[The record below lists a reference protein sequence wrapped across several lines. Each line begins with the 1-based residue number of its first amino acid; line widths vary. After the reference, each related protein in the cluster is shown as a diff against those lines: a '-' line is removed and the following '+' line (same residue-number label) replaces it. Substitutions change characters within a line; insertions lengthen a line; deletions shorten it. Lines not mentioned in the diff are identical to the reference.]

1 MELGDTSDEEASPE
15 RPKKRELSKSTR
27 IQMVTML
34 QTLETDDG
42 MRSGSFAMVAE
53 CFGVARSTVYR
64 LWNRVVRTHAHGHII
79 SPEFQSH
86 KKNCGRPP
94 IYPSEFVREG
104 INIPLRKR
112 RTQRKLAASL
122 GVSKT
127 TVQHWIVDSTIR
139 VHCNSLKPVLT
150 EENKVAR
157 LIMALESRDPND
169 PSKFLD
175 MMDCVHVDEK
185 WFFLSRQR
193 ERYLLLP
200 EKKNP
205 KRCVKSKSHITK
217 LMFLCAV
224 ARPRFNTSANSW
236 WDGKLSIWPIG
247 GWEPAQR
254 ASKNRPRGTLVW
266 KNKLVTKGVYR
277 ELLISKL
284 LPAIVEKWPRTDRLS
299 RKIWIQQ
306 DRAKSHIN
314 TDDAEF
320 REAIQD
326 QELNAGLYTQAAN
339 SPDVNLLDL
348 GFFRAIQSFSN
359 AAPTNEEE
367 LIQSLQNAYTNYPRK
382 RLNRT
387 WLTLQSVFNQII
399 LCNGDNDYDIEHL
412 SKEKLK
418 RAGQLP
424 NVLDVVDEASAFD
437 ELGITNTSSVDVE
450 ESSLLEVEQ
459 ANQTNENENET
470 NENTMHTHNPS

>member
-1 MELGDTSDEEASPE
+1 
-15 RPKKRELSKSTR
+15 
-27 IQMVTML
+27 
-34 QTLETDDG
+34 
-42 MRSGSFAMVAE
+42 MRSGSFAMIAE
-53 CFGVARSTVYR
+53 CFGMARSTVYR
-64 LWNRVVRTHAHGHII
+64 LWNRVVRMCAHGHII

-86 KKNCGRPP
+86 KKNCGRPTM
-94 IYPSEFVREG
+94 YPSEFVREG
-104 INIPLRKR
+104 IKNIPLRKR

-122 GVSKT
+122 GVSKM
-127 TVQHWIVDSTIR
+127 TVQRWIVDSTIW
-139 VHCNSLKPVLT
+139 VHCNSLKPVLM

-175 MMDCVHVDEK
+175 MMDRVHVDEK

-200 EKKNP
+200 EEKNP

-217 LMFLCAV
+217 VMFLCAV
-224 ARPRFNTSANSW
+224 AHPRFNTSANSW
-236 WDGKLSIWPIG
+236 WDGKLGIWPIG

-266 KNKLVTKGVYR
+266 KNKPVTKGVYR

-284 LPAIVEKWPRTDRLS
+284 LPAIIEKWPQTDRLS

-306 DRAKSHIN
+306 DGAKSHIN
-314 TDDAEF
+314 TDDEEF
-320 REAIQD
+320 RQAIQD

-348 GFFRAIQSFSN
+348 GFFRAIQSFN
-359 AAPTNEEE
+359 DAAPKNEEE
-367 LIQSLQNAYTNYPRK
+367 LIQSVQRAYTNYPRT

-399 LCNGDNDYDIEHL
+399 LCNGDNEYDIQHL
-412 SKEKLK
+412 SKEKLE
-418 RAGQLP
+418 RAGKLP

-437 ELGITNTSSVDVE
+437 ELGMTNTSSIDVE
-450 ESSLLEVEQ
+450 EPGLLEGEQ
-459 ANQTNENENET
+459 TNQTNENKNET